1 MVARMLAL
9 CAAHV
14 FGLLP
19 ETLQYWYKNFLSDY
33 LPDTAYFVH
42 STSIEN
48 KKWHPQKIETV
59 DTATGEVTE
68 KPVYVFKKENLG
80 EKMSIDD
87 KAIGHDVFT
96 ILSNHDTGKIAMMV
110 ESTKAEEVEQ
120 AIELF
125 GTDLHKVKNIS
136 MDMSPTYALV
146 CGNLMPRATQVI
158 DKFHVMKYVYDAVS
172 EVRIRIR
179 KELTANLTK
188 GKKKTEEDKQ
198 KLSELELIR
207 RVQHAIT
214 QSPDKWNDEMKK
226 TVEHV
231 FEKHDD
237 LKMAYQISQNF
248 KHLCFARSA
257 RHWYDYQNFIKSNDE
272 ITSNLHQWY
281 YQASEVKEF
290 GSVIKM
296 IRKHEDEIIN
306 FFRHGMSNARAERL
320 NGKIQRFV
328 SNNYGIKNKDF
339 SIYRIAGY
347 FS

>member
-1 MVARMLAL
+1 MVARM
-9 CAAHV
+9 

-19 ETLQYWYKNFLSDY
+19 GTLQYWYEHFLSDY
-33 LPDTAYFVH
+33 YPD
-42 STSIEN
+42 IER

-59 DTATGEVTE
+59 NKSTGEIKE
-68 KPVYVFKKENLG
+68 KPVYIFKKENLG

-120 AIELF
+120 AMELF
-125 GTDLHKVKNIS
+125 GTDLNKVKNIS
-136 MDMSPTYALV
+136 MDMSPTYSLV
-146 CGNLMPRATQVI
+146 CGNLIPRATQVI
-158 DKFHVMKYVYDAVS
+158 DKFHVLKYVYDAVG

-198 KLSELELIR
+198 KLSEVELIR
-207 RVQHAIT
+207 RVQRAIT
-214 QSPDKWNDEMKK
+214 QSPDKWSDEMKK
-226 TVEHV
+226 TVELV
-231 FEKHDD
+231 FEKHND
-237 LKMAYQISQNF
+237 LKRAYEISQNL
-248 KHLCFARSA
+248 K
-257 RHWYDYQNFIKSNDE
+257 HWYDYQNFIKSNDE

-281 YQASEVKEF
+281 DQACEVKEF
-290 GSVIKM
+290 ESVIKM